1 MTLTLTPVTQ
11 QPAGAIAIAFHG
23 SKDNAVR
30 SLLKAMKGK
39 KLTPQQAI
47 LEQNAGMTYALDA
60 IRKYPKEVIKE
71 RLMQE
76 ASMGHHDFVKG
87 ANEVLAKDAA
97 KNIYKAK

>member
-1 MTLTLTPVTQ
+1 MTSTLTPVTQ
-11 QPAGAIAIAFHG
+11 QPAGAIAFHG

-47 LEQNAGMTYALDA
+47 LEQNAGMTYAIDA
-60 IRKYPKEVIKE
+60 IKKYPKEVIKE